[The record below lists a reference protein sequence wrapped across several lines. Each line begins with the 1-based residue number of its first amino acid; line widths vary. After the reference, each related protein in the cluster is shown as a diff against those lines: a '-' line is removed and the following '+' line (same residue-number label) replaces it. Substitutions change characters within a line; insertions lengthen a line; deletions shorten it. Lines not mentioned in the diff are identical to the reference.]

1 MKVLL
6 NTDQIETT
14 TPSTRARTTQ
24 SSAPEKARVTKVSE
38 NSNPAPA
45 EPVLQANVTLRRDT
59 DGKIYYVFT
68 DGNSGKELREFP
80 PSEVRKAGQGVEELL
95 RETAQKAKHPLDT
108 KA

>member
-1 MKVLL
+1 MRVLP
-6 NTDQIETT
+6 NTDQVDATSPNT
-14 TPSTRARTTQ
+14 KTRTVQVPSPA
-24 SSAPEKARVTKVSE
+24 KASVEKVSE
-38 NSNPAPA
+38 NSKLVTA
-45 EPVLQANVTLRRDT
+45 EPVLQTNVTLRRDT

-80 PSEVRKAGQGVEELL
+80 PSEVRKVGQGIEALL